1 MTMWYFLQSSQIYE
15 AMMNKDLYAQ
25 LVQPRS
31 YLWWWVKD
39 KENLSIETVVQGVL
53 ANGDMDDVQKLFQLI
68 GRDQVRRIFLKQIS
82 GRRHN
87 YRPQTLNF
95 FRKVFCG
102 DA

>member
-1 MTMWYFLQSSQIYE
+1 
-15 AMMNKDLYAQ
+15 MMNKDLYTQ

-39 KENLSIETVVQGVL
+39 KENLSVETVVEGVL
-53 ANGDMDDVQKLFQLI
+53 ANGDMDDVQKLFQLM